1 MRLTDIMSAAG
12 LSSWAEV
19 GLILSVITFSAIVAY
34 AFVVRSRAS
43 YEDARHL
50 PLEEEGGCRVRR
62 FRRFAGEPSDVI
74 SGSTDK
80 SSESSDLAPPRESS

>member
-1 MRLTDIMSAAG
+1 MKLSDIMSAAG
-12 LSSWAEV
+12 LSSWAEI
-19 GLILSVITFSAIVAY
+19 GLILSVVTFSAIVVY

-50 PLEEEGGCRVRR
+50 PLEEGGGCQVRR

-74 SGSTDK
+74 SGCTDK